1 MRYIEIELVWMN
13 SRAIYCNILRSFSLE
28 IWWSD
33 ILSYIEIKLF
43 KLDIWRSNMLQNIEI
58 KLFKL
63 DIYRGACNEIVLMI
77 VLQTGLMEKRY
88 IAIVGINPLFGPT

>member
-63 DIYRGACNEIVLMI
+63 DIQRSDVLH
-77 VLQTGLMEKRY
+77 VLRLSSSNWSVILQY
-88 IAIVGINPLFGPT
+88 VGIKPLFGPT